1 MDDDFFTDDG
11 AKAEEKNADD
21 AHIRKQ
27 RRTTSPL
34 RILRGRARARGV
46 GGVFVGAKAEF
57 GKVPSQAGSRAVA
70 VGLNMGWAE
79 YMVRLASFRCMHVSV
94 CDTF

>member
-11 AKAEEKNADD
+11 AKAEEKHVDD
-21 AHIRKQ
+21 AHKK
-27 RRTTSPL
+27 TEKNDGHPTD
-34 RILRGRARARGV
+34 LRGRARARGV